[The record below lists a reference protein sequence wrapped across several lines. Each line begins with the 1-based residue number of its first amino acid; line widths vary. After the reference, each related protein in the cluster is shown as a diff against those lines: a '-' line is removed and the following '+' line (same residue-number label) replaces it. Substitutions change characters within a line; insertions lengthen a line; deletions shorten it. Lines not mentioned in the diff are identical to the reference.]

1 MNFRRLFA
9 MAALV
14 GSLMLATSSAQA
26 SFTYLSTPSPAA
38 TPFGPTN
45 GSTVTLTGNTQSGLS
60 SPTFINIANVADNTS
75 TPAPTPPATTPTDT
89 TTINLSIPI
98 LLTNAPLPGT
108 AGTGTITFTGQLQFT
123 RSDLG
128 GEVSFLNNPAFTNN
142 GLTIG
147 GVIYTLSNP
156 SYTPPTVN
164 SATGDGNI
172 SVLVT
177 TTIPSGIPEP
187 SSVILLGSGLAGL
200 VGFRLRRNKKA

>member
-9 MAALV
+9 MAALA

-26 SFTYLSTPSPAA
+26 AFSYTSTPSP
-38 TPFGPTN
+38 TPNVFG
-45 GSTVTLTGNTQSGLS
+45 GSTVTLTGVTQAGLS
-60 SPTFINIANVADNTS
+60 SPTFINISDVADNTV

-98 LLTNAPLPGT
+98 LFTNSPPGGV
-108 AGTGTITFTGQLQFT
+108 AGTGTITLTGQLQFI
-123 RSDLG
+123 RSDQG

-142 GLTIG
+142 GATIG
-147 GVIYTLSNP
+147 GVVYTLSSP
-156 SYTPPTVN
+156 TYSPPTVN
-164 SATGDGNI
+164 STTGDGNI
-172 SVLVT
+172 SVLVQ

-200 VGFRLRRNKKA
+200 VGFRLRRNRNA